1 MERLDSPERR
11 APRPEKRP
19 SGAISRGKTAVV
31 DGMSRQRYHWHN
43 GRRKPGWN
51 IKKESDMLLEI
62 LLLLSLCVGLP
73 VLIGHVISAGGRDE
87 R

>member
-11 APRPEKRP
+11 APRPAKRP

-43 GRRKPGWN
+43 GRRQPEIENGG
-51 IKKESDMLLEI
+51 SD
-62 LLLLSLCVGLP
+62 V
-73 VLIGHVISAGGRDE
+73 
-87 R
+87 